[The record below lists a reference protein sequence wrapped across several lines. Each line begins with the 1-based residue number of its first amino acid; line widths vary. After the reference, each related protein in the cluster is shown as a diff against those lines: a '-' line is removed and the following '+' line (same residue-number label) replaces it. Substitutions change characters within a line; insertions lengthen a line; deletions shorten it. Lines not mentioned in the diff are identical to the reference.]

1 LNKTKTA
8 DPGTILLE
16 LLYVLGVMSSPSRT
30 FVVFRVLA
38 AVTLLLC
45 PSLAAYPLNDSSG
58 TAIAA
63 PAYPVKK
70 GPTGRYLVDQN
81 NVPFLIAGES
91 PQAMIGNLSEA
102 DAELFFQNR
111 KGHGF
116 NTVWINLLCNEGTGC
131 RPDGS
136 TFDGILPFTVP
147 NDFSTPNEAYFA
159 RADRILRLAAQYGFL
174 VMLNP
179 AEAIGW
185 LSVMQSNGVDKS
197 RAYGQFLGRRYANF
211 DNIVWLHGNDYNFEQ
226 LPTAEMDA
234 VTTAVALGI
243 KDFDNRHL
251 QTVHLYF
258 PVSSSLEDANWAPLI
273 QLNAAYTYELTYMEI
288 LKDYN
293 RPDFLPTFMVEASY
307 EFEQNRPEFFPGIP
321 QVLRRQEYWSNL
333 SGATG
338 QLYGNHYTWAF
349 FDGWKDQLDTPGAV
363 QMAYVTALF
372 GPRAWYDLVPDQD
385 HTVVTSGFG
394 TFGSDDYVTAART
407 PDGKLV
413 MAYVPSAR
421 TLTVD
426 MSKLSGTVT
435 AKWYDPTAGTFT
447 DISGSPFAN
456 AGSHNFTTPGNNSG
470 GDGDWVLVLE
480 ASVNATLVKPGFTA
494 SSLIGGPVLVGGV
507 ESTGLARGP
516 AFQLFNPAGVLQATQ
531 FALNPDFRSDLSFV
545 LGNFDVDG
553 ADEVLVGGRETTG
566 LARGAAYQVFETNG
580 ALKFA
585 QFALNPDFVNVSFS
599 SLNVGNN
606 GVLACGRETGGLARG
621 PAYQAFDAGGSLVR
635 TQFVLNPDFTAD
647 NSCITTNLDGVA
659 GDEVIVGGRETTG
672 LARGPAFQLFGSDG
686 TFKLTQFALNA
697 NFRETKS
704 AVVDVG
710 GIKDL
715 VVSGRETLGLGR
727 GPAYQVFDSN
737 GNFVLTRFV
746 LNSDFTDL
754 QVFGA
759 NTANAVTGEEI
770 VTGGTETSRLARGP
784 AMQVWDKNG
793 NLLFTRFVLN
803 PDFTDVKFSKID
815 INNDGTDEILVVGRE
830 TKGLARGPAF
840 QLFDG
845 SGNLLLTKF
854 VLNPDFSDLKVF
866 SVDQGGSRQIGIGG
880 TETSGLVRGPAYQVF
895 DSSGNLSLT
904 RFVLNP
910 DF

>member
-1 LNKTKTA
+1 
-8 DPGTILLE
+8 
-16 LLYVLGVMSSPSRT
+16 MSYPSRSS
-30 FVVFRVLA
+30 VALALA
-38 AVTLLLC
+38 AFTVLLC
-45 PSLAAYPLNDSSG
+45 PSLAAYALNEGSG
-58 TAIAA
+58 LASAA
-63 PAYPVKK
+63 PVYPVKK

-81 NVPFLIAGES
+81 GVPFLIAGES

-102 DAELFFQNR
+102 EAELFFANR
-111 KGHGF
+111 QLHGF
-116 NTVWINLLCNEGTGC
+116 NTVWINLLCAAYTGC
-131 RPDGS
+131 RADGK
-136 TFDGILPFTVP
+136 TFDGIAPFTALVNNSSSLPSPP
-147 NDFSTPNEAYFA
+147 NYDFSAPNEAYFA
-159 RADRILRLAAQYGFL
+159 RADRILQLAAKYGFL
-174 VMLNP
+174 VILDP
-179 AEAIGW
+179 AETGSW
-185 LSVMQSNGVDKS
+185 LNVMKANGVANS
-197 RAYGQFLGRRYANF
+197 RAYGRYLGQRYANF
-211 DNIVWLHGNDYNFEQ
+211 DNILWMHGNDFYTWAN
-226 LPTAEMDA
+226 ASDDA
-234 VTTAVALGI
+234 VVQAVALGI
-243 KDFDNRHL
+243 QDNDTRHIH
-251 QTVHLYF
+251 TVELGNTGG
-258 PVSSSLEDANWAPLI
+258 SLDDGTWAPII
-273 QLNAAYTYELTYMEI
+273 QLNATYTYNPTYQQV
-288 LKDYN
+288 LLDYN
-293 RPDFLPTFMVEASY
+293 RPNFLPTFMVEADY
-307 EFEQNRPEFFPGIP
+307 EFEQNSGDFGSP
-321 QVLRRQEYWSNL
+321 QILRRQEYWSNL

-338 QLYGNHYTWAF
+338 QLYGNKYTWQFIA
-349 FDGWKDQLDTPGAV
+349 GWQSQLDSPGAV

-372 GPRAWYDLVPDQD
+372 EPRAWYDLVPDQN
-385 HTVVTSGFG
+385 HSVVTAGYG
-394 TFGSDDYVTAART
+394 TFGGGTIGSSDYVTGART

-426 MSKLSGTVT
+426 MSKLSGP
-435 AKWYDPTAGTFT
+435 AIARWYDPTTGRFT

-456 AGSHNFTTPGNNSG
+456 AGSHNFTTPGNNAG

-480 ASVNATLVKPGFTA
+480 TSVNATLVKPVFTA

-516 AFQLFNPAGVLQATQ
+516 AFQLFNPAGVLQTTQ
-531 FALNPDFRSDLSFV
+531 FALNPDFRTDLSFV
-545 LGNFDVDG
+545 SGNFDADG
-553 ADEVLVGGRETTG
+553 VDEVLVGGRETTG
-566 LARGAAYQVFETNG
+566 LARGAVYQVFETNG
-580 ALKFA
+580 ALKFT
-585 QFALNPDFVNVSFS
+585 QFALNPDFVDVSFS

-606 GVLACGRETGGLARG
+606 GVLACGRETGGPARG
-621 PAYQAFDAGGSLVR
+621 PAYQAFDASGSLVR

-697 NFRETKS
+697 NFRETKF

-746 LNSDFTDL
+746 LNPDFTDL

-770 VTGGTETSRLARGP
+770 VTGGTEANGLARGP

-803 PDFTDVKFSKID
+803 PDFTEVKFSKVD
-815 INNDGTDEILVVGRE
+815 INNDGMEEILVVGRE

-845 SGNLLLTKF
+845 SGNLLLTMF
-854 VLNPDFSDLKVF
+854 VLNPDFRDLKVF
-866 SVDQGGSRQIGIGG
+866 SVNQGGSRQIGIGG

-895 DSSGNLSLT
+895 DSAGNLSLS

>member
-1 LNKTKTA
+1 MISYL
-8 DPGTILLE
+8 
-16 LLYVLGVMSSPSRT
+16 SRNS
-30 FVVFRVLA
+30 VALALA
-38 AVTLLLC
+38 AFNLLLW
-45 PSLAAYPLNDSSG
+45 PSVDPYALNNSSG

-81 NVPFLIAGES
+81 GVPFLIAGES

-111 KGHGF
+111 RAHGF
-116 NTVWINLLCNEGTGC
+116 NTVWINLLCATYTGC

-136 TFDGILPFTVP
+136 TFDGILPFTVA
-147 NDFSTPNEAYFA
+147 NDLSTPNEAYFA
-159 RADRILRLAAQYGFL
+159 RADRILRLAEKYGFL
-174 VMLNP
+174 VILDP
-179 AEAIGW
+179 AETGGW
-185 LSVMQSNGVDKS
+185 LDVMKSNGVDKC
-197 RAYGQFLGRRYANF
+197 RAYGQFLGKRYASF
-211 DNIVWLHGNDYNFEQ
+211 DNILWMHGNDFQ
-226 LPTAEMDA
+226 SWPIPSDDA
-234 VTTAVALGI
+234 VAQALALGI
-243 KDFDNRHL
+243 QDLDPRHIH
-251 QTVHLYF
+251 TVQLNYQE
-258 PVSSSLEDANWAPLI
+258 SSSLDDGSWAPLI
-273 QLNAAYTYELTYMEI
+273 QLNASYTHVLTAAGTAAGLKTPYELLLTE
-288 LKDYN
+288 YN
-293 RPDFLPTFMVEASY
+293 RPNFLPTFLVEAGY
-307 EFEQNRPEFFPGIP
+307 EFEQNSENYAPGVP
-321 QVLRRQEYWSNL
+321 RVLRLQEYWSNL

-338 QLYGNHYTWAF
+338 QLYGNHYTWQF
-349 FDGWKDQLDTPGAV
+349 IDGWKDQLDSPGAV

-372 GPRAWYDLVPDQD
+372 EPRAWYDLVPDQG

-394 TFGSDDYVTAART
+394 IFGSNDYVTAART

-426 MSKLSGTVT
+426 MSKLSGTV
-435 AKWYDPTAGTFT
+435 AARWYDPTTGLFA

-456 AGSHNFTTPGNNSG
+456 SGSHNFTTPGANAD
-470 GDGDWVLVLE
+470 GDEDWVLVLE
-480 ASVNATLVKPGFTA
+480 LSVNATLVKPVFTA

-507 ESTGLARGP
+507 EFTGLARGP
-516 AFQLFNPAGVLQATQ
+516 AFQLFNPAGVLQTTQ
-531 FALNPDFRSDLSFV
+531 FALNPDFRTDLSFV
-545 LGNFDVDG
+545 LGNFDADG
-553 ADEVLVGGRETTG
+553 AVEVLVGGRETTG

-580 ALKFA
+580 ALKFT
-585 QFALNPDFVNVSFS
+585 QFVLNPDFVDMSFS

-606 GVLACGRETGGLARG
+606 GVLVCGRETGGPARG
-621 PAYQAFDAGGSLVR
+621 PAYQAFDASGSLVR
-635 TQFVLNPDFTAD
+635 TQFVLNGDFTAD
-647 NSCITTNLDGVA
+647 DSCIATNLDGAA

-672 LARGPAFQLFGSDG
+672 LTRGPAFQLFGSDG

-697 NFRETKS
+697 DFRETKF

-710 GIKDL
+710 GSKDL
-715 VVSGRETLGLGR
+715 VVSGRETLGLRR
-727 GPAYQVFDSN
+727 GPEYQVFDSN
-737 GNFVLTRFV
+737 GHFVLSRFV
-746 LNSDFTDL
+746 LNPDFTDL

-759 NTANAVTGEEI
+759 NTAIAVTGEEI
-770 VTGGTETSRLARGP
+770 VTGGTETNRLARGP
-784 AMQVWDKNG
+784 AMQVWDKSG

-803 PDFTDVKFSKID
+803 ADFTDVVFTKID
-815 INNDGTDEILVVGRE
+815 INSDGVDEILVVGRE

-880 TETSGLVRGPAYQVF
+880 TETSGLVRGPAYQFF
-895 DSSGNLSLT
+895 DSTGNLSLT